1 MAYKNKVS
9 LKICGRTMTLAGN
22 ESIEYI
28 TKVAN
33 YIDEKAAELRK
44 SPQSKNLSPQMI
56 SVLTSINI
64 ADEYFKQIEINE
76 KMKSALP
83 DGFDVTKPEKEA
95 LFTQEL
101 IDDYKIEIERLRNE
115 LRTSKQ
121 KQAELESKL
130 AVAENKAV
138 LFEEDNKR
146 KRAEIER
153 LRQFEE
159 LFESEKE
166 YEAAKEEIVEE
177 KAAEEMIIPETNEEK
192 LPKENDEVFE
202 NQMDMTEL
210 ISEEAEEE
218 ENEEEMEFPLQEE
231 PIKAQKVKYDS
242 HKLYNSSNN
251 YYRQI

>member
-9 LKICGRTMTLAGN
+9 LRICGRTMTLAGN
-22 ESIEYI
+22 ESVEYI

-44 SPQSKNLSPQMI
+44 SPASKNLSPQMI

-64 ADEYFKQIEINE
+64 ADDYFKQIEINE
-76 KMKSALP
+76 KMKAALP
-83 DGFDVTKPEKEA
+83 EGFDVTKPDKDA
-95 LFTQEL
+95 LFTQDL

-115 LRTSKQ
+115 VRDSKR
-121 KQAELESKL
+121 KQMELESKL

-159 LFESEKE
+159 LFESRKLSEKT
-166 YEAAKEEIVEE
+166 EEETVEE
-177 KAAEEMIIPETNEEK
+177 VKAEEKIEEAAAEEKISK
-192 LPKENDEVFE
+192 SDDEVFE
-202 NQMDMTEL
+202 GQMEMTE
-210 ISEEAEEE
+210 IITEEEAVEVK
-218 ENEEEMEFPLQEE
+218 EEEMEFPLQEE
-231 PIKAQKVKYDS
+231 PIKAKKVKYDS